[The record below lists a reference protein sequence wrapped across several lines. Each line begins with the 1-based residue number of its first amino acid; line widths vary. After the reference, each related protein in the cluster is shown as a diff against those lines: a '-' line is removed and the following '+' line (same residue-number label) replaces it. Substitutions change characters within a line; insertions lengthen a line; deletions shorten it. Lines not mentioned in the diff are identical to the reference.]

1 MANTLTTQIILDGP
15 RNTVVKV
22 VGVLDTSDLTST
34 VIVDPATLTGMDNT
48 GTLKAKKLKI
58 VNVTHN
64 VEDGLSVAMF
74 WDATTPDRIL
84 DLVGRNEL
92 EFKRFAGLIDPT
104 TVGST
109 GKITISTQGWAAAAV
124 LSFSIVLEL
133 TKQQNI

>member
-1 MANTLTTQIILDGP
+1 MANSLTTQIILDGP

-64 VEDGLSVAMF
+64 VEDGLSVSMF

>member
-22 VGVLDTSDLTST
+22 VGVLDTSDLAST
-34 VIVDPATLTGMDNT
+34 VIVDPATLAGIDNT

-64 VEDGLSVAMF
+64 VEDGLSVSMF